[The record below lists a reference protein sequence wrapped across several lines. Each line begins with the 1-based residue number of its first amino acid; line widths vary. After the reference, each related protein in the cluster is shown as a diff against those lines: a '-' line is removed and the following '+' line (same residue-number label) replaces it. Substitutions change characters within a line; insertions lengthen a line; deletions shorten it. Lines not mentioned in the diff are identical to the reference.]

1 MYDLLIIGGGPA
13 AWSCAMTARSRSLS
27 ALVVTTGM
35 KESGLSKADRI
46 VNYPGVPDISG
57 QELLAAFRQQA
68 LDMGVEEKVANARQ
82 VMAMGDSFMVLA
94 ANDILESR
102 ALVLA
107 LGASRPKMLPG
118 EEELLGSGVSWCGTC
133 DGVFYRGKEVAVIS
147 AWDGGVEEAEFLSG
161 LCSHV
166 DYYVLRAHDHV
177 LPKAVTEIS
186 GRPQSLRR
194 EDGKICLVTDAGEKA
209 YDGVFIFRPSVA
221 PTQLLPELAT
231 ENGFIQVDRRMQ
243 TNLPLVY
250 ACGDCTGRP
259 LQIAKAT
266 GEGNVAAI
274 SAAED
279 LQKKSRESAQ

>member
-1 MYDLLIIGGGPA
+1 MGI
-13 AWSCAMTARSRSLS
+13 R
-27 ALVVTTGM
+27 VTE
-35 KESGLSKADRI
+35 KRI
-46 VNYPGVPDISG
+46 
-57 QELLAAFRQQA
+57 
-68 LDMGVEEKVANARQ
+68 NA
-82 VMAMGDSFMVLA
+82 VYAMGDYFALQSGEEMLEASAVILA
-94 ANDILESR
+94 TG
-102 ALVLA
+102 VVQ
-107 LGASRPKMLPG
+107 GKPLPG

-177 LPKAVTEIS
+177 LPEAVTEIS

-243 TNLPLVY
+243 TNPPLVY

>member
-27 ALVVTTGM
+27 TLVVTTGM
-35 KESGLSKADRI
+35 KESGLSKADKI
-46 VNYPGVPDISG
+46 LNYPGVPSVSG
-57 QELLAAFRQQA
+57 SALLASFRQQA
-68 LDMGVEEKVANARQ
+68 LDMGAEEKTANARQ

-94 ANDILESR
+94 ANDILECK

-107 LGASRPKMLPG
+107 LGASRPKLLPG

-133 DGVFYRGKEVAVIS
+133 DGIFYRGKDVAVVS
-147 AWDGGVEEAEFLSG
+147 AWEGGIEEAEFLSG
-161 LCSHV
+161 LCSSV
-166 DYYVLRAHDHV
+166 DYYVLRAHEHT
-177 LPKAVTEIS
+177 LPEKVQEVA
-186 GRPQSLRR
+186 GRPQSLKR
-194 EDGKICLVTDAGEKA
+194 DGSRIVLTTDQGEKT
-209 YDGVFIFRPSVA
+209 YDGVFLFRPSLA
-221 PTQLLPELAT
+221 PTTLLPDLET
-231 ENGFIQVDRRMQ
+231 ENGSIRVDRRMQ
-243 TNLPLVY
+243 TNLPMVY

-279 LQKKSRESAQ
+279 LQKKAREDAQ